1 MSVQAYFHTQARLW
15 ARYDGLTLTYAAYR
29 QLCRHIHEHADELTA
44 TPLESGRQIV
54 TLGFGGHAV
63 HWVWCPSS
71 QLIVTVLPA
80 RLPRD
85 RPRGSRSGAVR
96 RQAHD
101 KTPYR
106 RPRCRWDEV
115 DE

>member
-15 ARYDGLTLTYAAYR
+15 VRYDGLTLTLAAYR
-29 QLCRHIHEHADELTA
+29 QLCHHISLHADELTA

-54 TLGFGGHAV
+54 PLTYEGRAV

-85 RPRGSRSGAVR
+85 RPRGSRTGAVR
-96 RQAHD
+96 RQSHD